1 MSTLKGET
9 LRFAFCILYNFCLL
23 RRLLCLQNFNSFFPP
38 FRKCNV
44 YFQKLFI
51 PPLEWQQKFR
61 GDWGGGP
68 KRGNFRGSGG
78 LLQSLFPGGLSDHE
92 IGKLLINNSSVEKA
106 VSYLLLPVFQNKYY
120 NLFALINF
128 YLWST
133 KCYFRKCSDQSRFL
147 GNCPPTPL
155 MRQHFGLGKK

>member
-1 MSTLKGET
+1 M
-9 LRFAFCILYNFCLL
+9 
-23 RRLLCLQNFNSFFPP
+23 
-38 FRKCNV
+38 
-44 YFQKLFI
+44 YFQKLSI

-61 GDWGGGP
+61 GDGGGVQ
-68 KRGNFRGSGG
+68 KEAISEGVGGCYRG
-78 LLQSLFPGGLSDHE
+78 LFPGGLSDHE
-92 IGKLLINNSSVEKA
+92 IGELLINNSSFEKA

>member
-1 MSTLKGET
+1 M
-9 LRFAFCILYNFCLL
+9 
-23 RRLLCLQNFNSFFPP
+23 
-38 FRKCNV
+38 
-44 YFQKLFI
+44 YFQKLSI

-61 GDWGGGP
+61 GDGGGVQ
-68 KRGNFRGSGG
+68 KEAISEGVGGCYRG
-78 LLQSLFPGGLSDHE
+78 LFPGGLSDHE

-120 NLFALINF
+120 NLFAFINF

-133 KCYFRKCSDQSRFL
+133 KCYFQKCSDQSRFL

>member
-1 MSTLKGET
+1 M
-9 LRFAFCILYNFCLL
+9 
-23 RRLLCLQNFNSFFPP
+23 
-38 FRKCNV
+38 
-44 YFQKLFI
+44 YFQKLSI
-51 PPLEWQQKFR
+51 HPPPFEWQQKFR
-61 GDWGGGP
+61 GDGGGSK
-68 KRGNFRGSGG
+68 KRQFQREWGVVTYRG
-78 LLQSLFPGGLSDHE
+78 LFPGGLSDHE
-92 IGKLLINNSSVEKA
+92 IGELLINNSSVEKA

-155 MRQHFGLGKK
+155 MRQHFGLSKK

>member
-1 MSTLKGET
+1 M
-9 LRFAFCILYNFCLL
+9 
-23 RRLLCLQNFNSFFPP
+23 
-38 FRKCNV
+38 
-44 YFQKLFI
+44 YFQKISI
-51 PPLEWQQKFR
+51 PPPPSHGDRNSEGMGGVQKEAISEGLGVCYR
-61 GDWGGGP
+61 G
-68 KRGNFRGSGG
+68 
-78 LLQSLFPGGLSDHE
+78 LFPGGLSDHE

-120 NLFALINF
+120 NLFAFINF

-133 KCYFRKCSDQSRFL
+133 KCYFQKCSDQSRFL